1 MYKKTQ
7 GARPSTLNA
16 DGSQFVLVELRGLVP
31 DAIAASERVNA
42 LGIRGC
48 TRDATYDPVPM
59 AGGTAIVRCHVQ
71 GQMEIDAL
79 RRLPEVVDVWP
90 ETPIEPMRPS

>member
-7 GARPSTLNA
+7 EPRPSTLNA
-16 DGSQFVLVELRGLVP
+16 DGSQSVLVELRGLVP
-31 DAIAASERVNA
+31 DSIAASERVDA
-42 LGIRGC
+42 LGIKGC
-48 TRDATYDPVPM
+48 RRDETYDPVPM

-71 GQMEIDAL
+71 GQSEIDAL

-90 ETPIEPMRPS
+90 ETPIAPMRPS